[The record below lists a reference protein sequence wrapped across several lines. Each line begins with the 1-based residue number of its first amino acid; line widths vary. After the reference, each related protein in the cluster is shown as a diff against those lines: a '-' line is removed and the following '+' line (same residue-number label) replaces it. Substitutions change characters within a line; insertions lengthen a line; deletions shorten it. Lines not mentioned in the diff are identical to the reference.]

1 MNLLKDKREQ
11 ENEAPWS
18 QGQNLDF
25 TIPQETPKRPGDRG
39 LPRQRRTRKGSSQN
53 MVLAALLVLLIVLL
67 GYYVG
72 VVKPKQAM
80 KAAGSDEAAVADTL
94 GEQQLPPSVETK
106 QKEEEPAVSEPP
118 KTVEAPPPSLDV
130 KTSVGAAAAVLRN
143 ALQACGENG
152 RITAFVLDDQSFSIE
167 METGGAV
174 TQTVVDAFRAGLPTI
189 VSVNNPAVQGRSVMF
204 TGTATVQAT
213 SAGVLTY
220 EAWEAGLKQMA
231 GKTGLQVVSLS
242 LQSGRVLFAKFRGSL
257 ESCVNLL
264 QELAKDSA
272 SERIDKIIISAIPAN
287 DYSIVLRIQ
296 M

>member
-18 QGQNLDF
+18 QGQDPDF
-25 TIPQETPKRPGDRG
+25 TIPQEPIKRPGFTRG
-39 LPRQRRTRKGSSQN
+39 ANKRNSRKGSSQN

-94 GEQQLPPSVETK
+94 GEQPLPPSVETK
-106 QKEEEPAVSEPP
+106 QKEEPAVSEPP
-118 KTVEAPPPSLDV
+118 KTVEAPPLSLDV
-130 KTSVGAAAAVLRN
+130 KTSVGAAAAVLRS

-174 TQTVVDAFRAGLPTI
+174 TQTVVDAFRAGLPSI
-189 VSVNNPAVQGRSVMF
+189 VSVNNPVVQGRAVMF
-204 TGTATVQAT
+204 TGTATVQAIN
-213 SAGVLTY
+213 AGVLTS
-220 EAWEAGLKQMA
+220 ESWEAGLKQMA

-257 ESCVNLL
+257 ESCINLL
-264 QELAKDSA
+264 QELAKESA
-272 SERIDKIIISAIPAN
+272 SEKIDKIIISTIPTS
-287 DYSIVLRIQ
+287 DYTIVLRIQ